1 MGARFHPF
9 AGLRS
14 TITLRN
20 GAVKARVSDLLAE
33 ASPLVLE
40 ALAEILLAR
49 IFHRRPSREARECY
63 LAYTFR
69 PAIRHRID
77 AARRERGSKRLL
89 PARGRHHDLEEIFHG
104 LNHRFFHGQI
114 PPSRLGW
121 SPKDSRRILG
131 HYDSGHGTIIVSRKL
146 DSPVGSPLS
155 GRIRRLPRN
164 AAHPVSGRTARPPES
179 GPLAGV
185 PGGREKVPP
194 IRISLPANQAPLRL
208 TSGSG
213 KPIKEENTMAR
224 GFTSL
229 SLATA
234 ALLLSLVPARSARAA
249 DDLTV
254 ASPDG
259 KVVISFALKSNPQ
272 PYLPG
277 VRAYYRVSYGGV
289 PVLTDSPLG
298 LDFEGAPALDHDFE
312 ITGTD
317 RHSRDDTW
325 TNRFGALR
333 DVPDHYNQL
342 RVSLREKPAPGRQ
355 VDVIFR
361 AYNEGAA
368 FRYFLPQQDAME
380 KFTLMAEN
388 TGFYFATRRFR
399 LCPEQGPL
407 QHRQRR

>member
-1 MGARFHPF
+1 MKQAEQLVLPLGPPPDLTEVFQRVFSRLRIKSPIVSMGARFHPF

-146 DSPVGSPLS
+146 DSPVVPRYLVEYVVYHEMLH
-155 GRIRRLPRN
+155 IRF
-164 AAHPVSGRTARPPES
+164 PVER
-179 GPLAGV
+179 
-185 PGGREKVPP
+185 
-194 IRISLPANQAPLRL
+194 
-208 TSGSG
+208 
-213 KPIKEENTMAR
+213 R
-224 GFTSL
+224 GH
-229 SLATA
+229 
-234 ALLLSLVPARSARAA
+234 RR
-249 DDLTV
+249 
-254 ASPDG
+254 
-259 KVVISFALKSNPQ
+259 VV
-272 PYLPG
+272 
-277 VRAYYRVSYGGV
+277 
-289 PVLTDSPLG
+289 
-298 LDFEGAPALDHDFE
+298 
-312 ITGTD
+312 
-317 RHSRDDTW
+317 HSRE
-325 TNRFGALR
+325 F
-333 DVPDHYNQL
+333 
-342 RVSLREKPAPGRQ
+342 REAEKKFPQYEVACRQ
-355 VDVIFR
+355 I
-361 AYNEGAA
+361 
-368 FRYFLPQQDAME
+368 
-380 KFTLMAEN
+380 KH
-388 TGFYFATRRFR
+388 
-399 LCPEQGPL
+399 LCA
-407 QHRQRR
+407 